1 MANKC
6 EFRELPDL
14 NKARNRTQS
23 FSFDYEGVTYPDS
36 LVKYLKGKTY
46 FIHTYGC
53 QANYRD
59 EEVMAGMFEHMGMSK
74 ASGIENADVVVLNT
88 CAVRENAEQKV
99 FGMIGE
105 LKKYKITD
113 NSRVFCVWPSISAM
127 ADSEL

>member
-23 FSFDYEGVTYPDS
+23 FSFDYKGVTYPDS

-53 QANYRD
+53 QANIRD
-59 EEVMAGMFEHMGMSK
+59 EESMRGMLEGVGFSK
-74 ASGIENADVVVLNT
+74 SENLLFIETSARDATNVQEAFTTLSQKRHRLKNI
-88 CAVRENAEQKV
+88 VR
-99 FGMIGE
+99 
-105 LKKYKITD
+105 
-113 NSRVFCVWPSISAM
+113 C
-127 ADSEL
+127 